1 MKSETGPR
9 SRRTSGA
16 THSFRLSIRA
26 SDIVDARPPF
36 RSLEGRPYPRSLGGK
51 SFLVS
56 EAICFYFG
64 GEEGTTIN
72 DQRKH
77 IAWLVQRVK
86 TLEAEAHE
94 ARYGRVSAPPM
105 GGRRSILHRI
115 RYWIWANRP

>member
-9 SRRTSGA
+9 TRRTSGA
-16 THSFRLSIRA
+16 THSFRLTIRA
-26 SDIVDARPPF
+26 SDIVDATPPF

-56 EAICFYFG
+56 EAICYYYG

-86 TLEAEAHE
+86 TLEKEASGE
-94 ARYGRVSAPPM
+94 AQISAPPM
-105 GGRRSILHRI
+105 GGRRSIWARI
-115 RYWIWANRP
+115 IHWIRRN